1 MQIKPMPNTEEQP
14 VTNAHIELTTE
25 ATQPGLELPV
35 PLANREWDNTAEQE
49 WNEHSTTAWAL
60 AHVIHRICSTPL
72 PPILP
77 PEQRR
82 HFQKVVQMAAALIE
96 EWQRRER
103 DQAQQLVAHHPFA
116 YAASEI
122 LTENQTA
129 HEVQAEE
136 PAQTVI
142 AGREQE

>member
-1 MQIKPMPNTEEQP
+1 MYIKPMPNIEEQP
-14 VTNAHIELTTE
+14 DMNTL
-25 ATQPGLELPV
+25 LELSDEAAQPEREVPV
-35 PLANREWDNTAEQE
+35 PPAHREWDNAAEQE

-82 HFQKVVQMAAALIE
+82 HFQKVVQMAAALME

-103 DQAQQLVAHHPFA
+103 EQAQQLVAHHPFA
-116 YAASEI
+116 YAASEM
-122 LTENQTA
+122 LAESLAGQETQT
-129 HEVQAEE
+129 EE
-136 PAQTVI
+136 PAQTVV

>member
-1 MQIKPMPNTEEQP
+1 MNTQ
-14 VTNAHIELTTE
+14 VELSDE
-25 ATQPGLELPV
+25 ATQPKLETHV
-35 PLANREWDNTAEQE
+35 PPAYTEWNNVAEQE

-77 PEQRR
+77 QEQRR
-82 HFQKVVQMAAALIE
+82 HFQKVVQMAASLME

-103 DQAQQLVAHHPFA
+103 EQAQQLVAHHPFA

-122 LTENQTA
+122 FTESQDIQEA
-129 HEVQAEE
+129 QAEE
-136 PAQTVI
+136 PAQTVV
-142 AGREQE
+142 ASREQK

>member
-1 MQIKPMPNTEEQP
+1 MHSKPMPNIEEQP
-14 VTNAHIELTTE
+14 DMNPYLELSDE
-25 ATQPGLELPV
+25 AAQPGLEISV
-35 PLANREWDNTAEQE
+35 PPAQREWDNAAEQE

-82 HFQKVVQMAAALIE
+82 HFQKVVQMAAALME

-103 DQAQQLVAHHPFA
+103 EQAQQLVAHHPFA
-116 YAASEI
+116 YTASEM
-122 LTENQTA
+122 LTESQA
-129 HEVQAEE
+129 VQEAQAEE
-136 PAQTVI
+136 PAQIVV

>member
-1 MQIKPMPNTEEQP
+1 MQIKPMPNIEEQP
-14 VTNAHIELTTE
+14 DMNPYLELSDE
-25 ATQPGLELPV
+25 AAQPGLEISV
-35 PLANREWDNTAEQE
+35 PPAQREWDNAAEQE

-82 HFQKVVQMAAALIE
+82 HFQKVVQMAAALME

-103 DQAQQLVAHHPFA
+103 EQAQQLVAHHPFA
-116 YAASEI
+116 YAASEM
-122 LTENQTA
+122 LAESLAGQETQT
-129 HEVQAEE
+129 EE
-136 PAQTVI
+136 PAQTVV